1 MAIETDKSMSSVNK
15 TVKAVPLKNGVQSIL
30 IGFTIL
36 EVMAGSNRELMLKE
50 ISEVT
55 GLSPSK
61 VHSYLV
67 SFCSIGMATQNTTT
81 GGYQLG
87 SLALK
92 LGLSYLE
99 GHDVFSFAKPIMMKL
114 ADEVGQ
120 TAFLGVWGNRGPTIL
135 NRVDGA
141 NSQAIFDLRIGSVLP
156 EIRSALGRNFAAHLP
171 FSIVEPY
178 LIKELENTGQVSH
191 PHDTDDLATM
201 SSVRTLLRGI
211 ANKGIS
217 RCRGGLLSD
226 FTAISAPVFDHSKS
240 IVCAI
245 TVMGPIERLDDDFE
259 GEPVKLLK
267 SACQQ
272 ISESCGYQLGAH
284 VGAAPS

>member
-156 EIRSALGRNFAAHLP
+156 VIRSALGRNFAAHLP

>member
-1 MAIETDKSMSSVNK
+1 MKFDNK
-15 TVKAVPLKNGVQSIL
+15 PTKAVPLKNGVQSIL
-30 IGFTIL
+30 VGYSIL
-36 EVMAGSNRELMLKE
+36 DVMAASNRELMLKE

-67 SFCSIGMATQNTTT
+67 SFCSIGMTAQNAIT

-87 SLALK
+87 SLTLK

-99 GHDVFSFAKPIMMKL
+99 AHDVFAFAKPIMVEL
-114 ADEVGQ
+114 ADEIGQ

-141 NSQAIFDLRIGSVLP
+141 YSQAIFDLRIGSVLP
-156 EIRSALGRNFAAHLP
+156 VINSALGRNFAAHLP

-178 LIKELENTGQVSH
+178 LIRELEHSSPTSLPRDFQGQ
-191 PHDTDDLATM
+191 ATM
-201 SSVRTLLRGI
+201 ANVRALLRDVVDS
-211 ANKGIS
+211 GIS

-226 FTAISAPVFDHSKS
+226 FTAISAPVFDHSQS
-240 IVCAI
+240 IICAI
-245 TVMGPIERLDDDFE
+245 TVMGPIERLDDDLA
-259 GEPVKLLK
+259 GQPVKRLK
-267 SACQQ
+267 AACRR
-272 ISESCGYQLGAH
+272 ISESCGYGPYNERIKAD
-284 VGAAPS
+284 S